1 MKKDEKQEE
10 LSLDPEKEETQ
21 QVVEVSRSNDE
32 MSANDNMGVQ
42 LVRQQALQSQYIEK
56 LEKLLLKD
64 EITAQDMQNVEY
76 CKAELLSQFLGA
88 TSFSSSLA
96 DTDGRKKAA
105 EILSSHLGNLYA
117 KTAKLKEKLAK
128 KEALSIIQNDVSETK
143 FGASSTKYRTIT
155 DNMLSPDLKNI
166 SILAGSLT
174 ALIFEKTPL
183 KNLVNNPKT
192 RLTAMLPDLMEEFEQ
207 KTTSDEKESFLKW
220 ANVLSTGLSKL
231 GSVKSMMSALQG
243 KDISKIMGK
252 LMDSKNIA

>member
-1 MKKDEKQEE
+1 MKKDEKREE
-10 LSLDPEKEETQ
+10 LSLEAEKEETQ

-32 MSANDNMGVQ
+32 MSANDNMGAQ
-42 LVRQQALQSQYIEK
+42 LIRQQALQSQYIEK

-64 EITAQDMQNVEY
+64 EITEQDMQNVEY
-76 CKAELLSQFLGA
+76 CKAELLSQFLGV

-96 DTDGRKKAA
+96 DTDARKKAA
-105 EILSSHLGNLYA
+105 DILSSHLGNLYA

-155 DNMLSPDLKNI
+155 DNMLTPDLKNI
-166 SILAGSLT
+166 SILASSLT
-174 ALIFEKTPL
+174 AFVFEKTPL

-192 RLTAMLPDLMEEFEQ
+192 RLTAMLPDLMDEFEQ

-220 ANVLSTGLSKL
+220 ANVLTTGLSKL